1 PAAGGAA
8 MTVALV
14 VLAVLVLLAAA
25 VVVLAIRARHMQI
38 WLGSYLRRRLP
49 PRPASG
55 PVHVMFAFVDHFE
68 PNWPASTSLPSA
80 RASIVGAATTA
91 RWPTAT
97 ATPTAARRS
106 TASSTPK

>member
-68 PNWPASTSLPSA
+68 PNWGRVDLATQ
-80 RASIVGAATTA
+80 RTRVDRCAATTA

-97 ATPTAARRS
+97 VTPTAARRS
-106 TASSTPK
+106 TASS